1 MRKSTILLTCL
12 IAAALLTG
20 CKGKDDGGTDGK
32 LTIAVIPKS
41 TSGEFWVT
49 VQRGAEAAAAK
60 CDVTMKW
67 QGTLGETEKTEQI
80 RIFENMVNLKVDGI
94 ALAPLDKIMMASPV
108 AEAVDKGV
116 PVVIFDSAVNG
127 EKHSSFV
134 ATNNTAGGEMGAT
147 EMIRLLGEKKGNVI
161 VLRFIQGTASTEA
174 RCGGFMGKV
183 EAAGIKVLESPY
195 PDGGSPTDCQ
205 RTAESV
211 LNKYVKDGKLTLDGI
226 FACNLYSAVGM
237 LNALDGLRDRGV
249 KVDGTKFIGF
259 DSDKNLIAALKG
271 KRIDA
276 LVVQDPHRMGYLAV
290 ETLVK
295 VLRKETVEKFT
306 DTGVR
311 LVNNE
316 SLAKDESLR
325 KLVGAE

>member
-1 MRKSTILLTCL
+1 MRNSTILLTCL
-12 IAAALLTG
+12 VAASLLVG
-20 CKGKDDGGTDGK
+20 CKGKDDGGDGK

-49 VQRGAEAAAAK
+49 VQRGAEAAAEK
-60 CDVTMKW
+60 CGVNMKW
-67 QGTLGETEKTEQI
+67 QGTLAETEKTEQI

-94 ALAPLDKIMMASPV
+94 ALAPLDKVMMEAPV
-108 AEAVDKGV
+108 GEAVDKGI

-134 ATNNTAGGEMGAT
+134 ATNNVVGGEMGAT

-161 VLRFIQGTASTEA
+161 VLRYIQGTASTEA
-174 RCGGFMGKV
+174 RCKGFIEKV

-195 PDGGSPTDCQ
+195 PDGGSPTDSQ

-211 LNKYVKDGKLTLDGI
+211 LNKYVKDGTLTLDGI
-226 FACNLYSAVGM
+226 FACNLFSAVGM
-237 LNALDGLRDRGV
+237 LNALDGLRDKGV
-249 KVDGTKFIGF
+249 KMDGTKFIGF
-259 DSDKNLIAALKG
+259 DSDKNLVAALKG
-271 KRIDA
+271 KRVDA

-311 LVNNE
+311 LVTNE
-316 SLAKDESLR
+316 ALAKDESLR

>member
-1 MRKSTILLTCL
+1 MRTSTILLTCL
-12 IAAALLTG
+12 IAATMLTG
-20 CKGKDDGGTDGK
+20 CKRKEDK

-49 VQRGAEAAAAK
+49 VQRGAEAAAEK
-60 CDVTMKW
+60 CDVNMKW

-94 ALAPLDKIMMASPV
+94 ALAPLDKIMMESPV
-108 AEAVDKGV
+108 AEAVDKGI
-116 PVVIFDSAVNG
+116 PIVIFDSAVNG

-134 ATNNTAGGEMGAT
+134 ATNNTVGGEIGAT
-147 EMIRLLGEKKGNVI
+147 EMIRLLGEKKGDVI

-174 RCGGFMGKV
+174 RCAGFIKKV
-183 EAAGIKVLESPY
+183 EAAGIVVKESPY

-211 LNKYVKDGKLTLDGI
+211 LNKYVKDGKLTLNGI

-249 KVDGTKFIGF
+249 KMDGTKFIGF
-259 DSDKNLIAALKG
+259 DSDKNLIAALKD

-276 LVVQDPHRMGYLAV
+276 LVVQDPRQMGYLAV

-295 VLRKETVEKFT
+295 VLRKEKVETFT
-306 DTGVR
+306 DTGVK
-311 LVNNE
+311 LVTNE
-316 SLAKDESLR
+316 ALAKDEALR